1 MMQVSKLVRLV
12 PALFFSLL
20 MTNALAA
27 IDSYEFDSP
36 EQEQRFYELTNEL
49 RCPKCQNQSIA
60 DSNAPI
66 AHDLRREVHRLL
78 VEGVENEG
86 VIDFMLSRYGEFVLY
101 TPRFEAKTLVLW
113 LGPLFLLLIG
123 LVVLVVVVRNHRAVS
138 GMEHDNVT
146 EEQRQA
152 LEQALKDKAVD
163 DGSPGVESQGKTQ

>member
-1 MMQVSKLVRLV
+1 MMNVSKLVRLV

-36 EQEQRFYELTNEL
+36 EQERRFYELTNEL

-78 VEGVENEG
+78 VEEVEDEG

-123 LVVLVVVVRNHRAVS
+123 LVVLVVVVRNHKMAS
-138 GMEHDNVT
+138 GVEHDNVT

-152 LEQALKDKAVD
+152 LEQALVGKAAD
-163 DGSPGVESQGKTQ
+163 DGSPGVESLGKTQ